1 MTTTQ
6 HPNQHPNQPP
16 TPPAGQ
22 SSGQSSGQDVGTDD
36 RHAGRPW
43 LVVAV
48 REIVVRVTNRTFL
61 FSTLFTLVF
70 IAGFAAFSAWQ
81 AGKTSTYTVAVS
93 TSEGSRLV
101 DQAAAAARADSD
113 KVVITPSTVAG
124 EDAARAAVEAGDV
137 DAWLHQTASG
147 WALTSGDDVSLS
159 LQTPLE
165 GAVRDAALDRNAATA
180 GTTVEA
186 LERGAT
192 LTADRFDGQTTNR
205 GFVQAATFAFA
216 LLFFMGALMF
226 GQQIA
231 ASVVEEK
238 QSRLVEII
246 ATAIPLRALLAGK
259 VVGNA
264 LIALGQVVLF
274 SGVGLIAVSFTEWS
288 SLLPTLS
295 TAVIW
300 FVLFFAVGFFALACL
315 FAVAGALASRTED
328 LQSTTSPM
336 TTVLMLV
343 YFASFAL
350 SGVGLKIASF
360 VPIVSVVAMPGRII
374 AGEAAWWEPVV
385 ALLLMAAFSAGTVVL
400 GEKVYRRSLMQTRGR
415 LSWKQAM
422 RTAD

>member
-1 MTTTQ
+1 M
-6 HPNQHPNQPP
+6 
-16 TPPAGQ
+16 
-22 SSGQSSGQDVGTDD
+22 
-36 RHAGRPW
+36 
-43 LVVAV
+43 
-48 REIVVRVTNRTFL
+48 
-61 FSTLFTLVF
+61 
-70 IAGFAAFSAWQ
+70 
-81 AGKTSTYTVAVS
+81 
-93 TSEGSRLV
+93 
-101 DQAAAAARADSD
+101 
-113 KVVITPSTVAG
+113 
-124 EDAARAAVEAGDV
+124 
-137 DAWLHQTASG
+137 
-147 WALTSGDDVSLS
+147 S
-159 LQTPLE
+159 LQVPLE
-165 GAVRDAALDRNAATA
+165 GAVRDAALDRNAAAA

-192 LTADRFDGQTTNR
+192 LSADRFDGQTTNR

-216 LLFFMGALMF
+216 LLFLMSALMF

-264 LIALGQVVLF
+264 TIALAQVVLF
-274 SGVGLIAVSFTEWS
+274 AGVGLVAVSFTDWS
-288 SLLPTLS
+288 SLLPALS
-295 TAVIW
+295 TAVLW

-350 SGVGLKIASF
+350 SGTALKVASF

-374 AGEAAWWEPVV
+374 AGDAAWWEPVV
-385 ALLLMAAFSAGTVVL
+385 ALLLMAAFSAGTVLV
-400 GEKVYRRSLMQTRGR
+400 GEKIYRRSLMQTGGR
-415 LSWKQAM
+415 VSWRQAL
-422 RTAD
+422 RAAD

>member
-1 MTTTQ
+1 MTTLQRRPDPDT
-6 HPNQHPNQPP
+6 
-16 TPPAGQ
+16 AG
-22 SSGQSSGQDVGTDD
+22 DGTGEPSELAELADLAD
-36 RHAGRPW
+36 ERGTGSGRPW
-43 LVVAV
+43 LIVAV

-81 AGKTSTYTVAVS
+81 AGKTTTYTVAVS
-93 TSEGSRLV
+93 SPEGTRLV
-101 DQAAAAARADSD
+101 EQAATAARATSD
-113 KVVITPSTVAG
+113 TVVITPTTVPG
-124 EDAARAAVEAGDV
+124 EGAARAAVDGGDI
-137 DAWLHQTASG
+137 DAWLHETPSG
-147 WALTSGDDVSLS
+147 WTLTSGDDVSLS
-159 LQTPLE
+159 LRAPLE
-165 GAVRDAALDRNAATA
+165 GAVRDAALDRNAAAA

-192 LTADRFDGQTTNR
+192 LTGDRFDGQTTNQ

-216 LLFFMGALMF
+216 LLFLMSALMF

-259 VVGNA
+259 VVGNSV
-264 LIALGQVVLF
+264 IAMGQVVLF
-274 SGVGLIAVSFTEWS
+274 AGVGLVAVSFTEWS
-288 SLLPTLS
+288 SLLPSLS
-295 TAVIW
+295 TAVVW
-300 FVLFFAVGFFALACL
+300 FILFFAVGFFALACL

-336 TTVLMLV
+336 TTLLMLV

-350 SGVGLKIASF
+350 SGTALTVASY

-374 AGEAAWWEPVV
+374 AGDAAWWEPVV
-385 ALLLMAAFSAGTVVL
+385 SLLVMAAFSAVTVVI
-400 GEKVYRRSLMQTRGR
+400 GEKIYRRSLMQTRGR
-415 LSWKQAM
+415 LSWKQAL

>member
-1 MTTTQ
+1 MTTLQ
-6 HPNQHPNQPP
+6 HRPDPD
-16 TPPAGQ
+16 TAGAGEASGPADEQ
-22 SSGQSSGQDVGTDD
+22 TSGG
-36 RHAGRPW
+36 GRPW
-43 LVVAV
+43 LIVAV
-48 REIVVRVTNRTFL
+48 REVVVRVTNRTFL

-70 IAGFAAFSAWQ
+70 IAAFAAFSAWQ
-81 AGKTSTYTVAVS
+81 AGKTTTYTVAVS
-93 TSEGSRLV
+93 SAEGTRLV
-101 DQAAAAARADSD
+101 EQAASTARSTSD
-113 KVVITPSTVAG
+113 TVVITPTTVTG
-124 EDAARAAVEAGDV
+124 EDAAHAAVDRGDV
-137 DAWLHQTASG
+137 DAWLHETSAG
-147 WALTSGDDVSLS
+147 WTLTSGDDVGSSLR
-159 LQTPLE
+159 TPLE
-165 GAVRDAALDRNAATA
+165 GAVRAAALDRNAAAA

-192 LTADRFDGQTTNR
+192 LGADRFDGQTTNR

-216 LLFFMGALMF
+216 LLFFMGAMMF

-264 LIALGQVVLF
+264 TIALAQVVLF
-274 SGVGLIAVSFTEWS
+274 AGVGLVAISFTEWS
-288 SLLPTLS
+288 SLLPALS
-295 TAVIW
+295 TAVLW
-300 FVLFFAVGFFALACL
+300 FVLFFALACL

-350 SGVGLKIASF
+350 SGTALKVASF

-374 AGEAAWWEPVV
+374 AGDAAWWEPVV
-385 ALLLMAAFSAGTVVL
+385 ALLLMAAFSAGTVLV
-400 GEKVYRRSLMQTRGR
+400 GEKIYRRSLMQTGGR
-415 LSWKQAM
+415 VSWKQAL
-422 RTAD
+422 RAAD

>member
-1 MTTTQ
+1 MTTTHQ
-6 HPNQHPNQPP
+6 RPAHTV
-16 TPPAGQ
+16 TPDADPLDEGA
-22 SSGQSSGQDVGTDD
+22 D
-36 RHAGRPW
+36 RPW
-43 LVVAV
+43 LIVAV

-61 FSTLFTLVF
+61 YSTLFTLVF

-81 AGKTSTYTVAVS
+81 AGKTTTYTVAVS
-93 TSEGSRLV
+93 SAEGTRLV
-101 DQAAAAARADSD
+101 EQAAAAARKSSD
-113 KVVITPSTVAG
+113 TVVITPTLVSG
-124 EDAARAAVEAGDV
+124 QEAARAAVDRGDSN
-137 DAWLHQTASG
+137 AWLHETPSG
-147 WALTSGDDVSLS
+147 WTLTSGDDVSLS
-159 LQTPLE
+159 LQAPLE
-165 GAVRDAALDRNAATA
+165 DAVRDAALERNAAA
-180 GTTVEA
+180 ADTTVDA

-192 LTADRFDGQTTNR
+192 LSADRFDGQLTNR

-264 LIALGQVVLF
+264 TIALAQVVLF
-274 SGVGLIAVSFTEWS
+274 AGVGLVAVSFTDWS
-288 SLLPTLS
+288 SLLPALS
-295 TAVIW
+295 TAVLW

-328 LQSTTSPM
+328 LQSTTSPL

-350 SGVGLKIASF
+350 SGTALKVASF

-374 AGEAAWWEPVV
+374 AGDAAWWEPVV
-385 ALLLMAAFSAGTVVL
+385 ALLLMAAFSAGTVLV
-400 GEKVYRRSLMQTRGR
+400 GEKIYRRSLMQTGGR
-415 LSWKQAM
+415 VSWRQAL
-422 RTAD
+422 RAAD

>member
-6 HPNQHPNQPP
+6 HRPGSGVSDGARYPGEPDS
-16 TPPAGQ
+16 TGAEVEGQ
-22 SSGQSSGQDVGTDD
+22 SGTS
-36 RHAGRPW
+36 RAW
-43 LVVAV
+43 IIVAV
-48 REIVVRVTNRTFL
+48 REIVVRVTNRAFL
-61 FSTLFTLVF
+61 ISTLLTLVF

-81 AGKTSTYTVAVS
+81 AARTTTYTVAVS
-93 TSEGSRLV
+93 TADGTRLV
-101 DQAAAAARADSD
+101 ERAAAEAKSASD
-113 KVVITPSTVAG
+113 NVVITPKTLAG
-124 EDAARAAVEAGDV
+124 EKAARAAVDSGEI

-147 WALTSGDDVSLS
+147 WTITSGDEVGLS
-159 LQTPLE
+159 LLAPVET
-165 GAVRDAALDRNAATA
+165 AVRDAALERNAGGA
-180 GTTVEA
+180 GTTVQD

-192 LTADRFDGQTTNR
+192 LTADRFDGQAVNQ
-205 GFVQAATFAFA
+205 GVVQAATFAFA

-246 ATAIPLRALLAGK
+246 ATAISLRALLAGK

-264 LIALGQVVLF
+264 VIALAQVVL
-274 SGVGLIAVSFTEWS
+274 SAGVGLLAVSFTKWS
-288 SLLPTLS
+288 LFLPALS
-295 TAVIW
+295 TAAVW
-300 FVLFFAVGFFALACL
+300 FVLFFTVGFFALACL

-328 LQSTTSPM
+328 LQSTTAPM

-350 SGVGLKIASF
+350 TGTALKIASF

-374 AGEAAWWEPVV
+374 AGDAAWWEPVV
-385 ALLLMAAFSAGTVVL
+385 ALLVMAAFSAGAVVV
-400 GEKVYRRSLMQTRGR
+400 GEKVYRRSLMQTNGR
-415 LSWKQAM
+415 LSWKQAL

>member
-1 MTTTQ
+1 MTTTHQ
-6 HPNQHPNQPP
+6 RPVEPITTDADP
-16 TPPAGQ
+16 TH
-22 SSGQSSGQDVGTDD
+22 DEV
-36 RHAGRPW
+36 GRPW
-43 LVVAV
+43 VIVAV

-61 FSTLFTLVF
+61 YSTLFTLVI

-81 AGKTSTYTVAVS
+81 AGKTTTYTVAVS
-93 TSEGSRLV
+93 SAEGTRLV
-101 DQAAAAARADSD
+101 EQAAAVMRTVSLLVLAAAS
-113 KVVITPSTVAG
+113 VSGQEP
-124 EDAARAAVEAGDV
+124 ARAAVDRGDV
-137 DAWLHQTASG
+137 DAWLHETPSG
-147 WALTSGDDVSLS
+147 WTLTSGDDVSMS
-159 LQTPLE
+159 LQVPLE
-165 GAVRDAALDRNAATA
+165 GAVRDAALDRNAAAA

-192 LTADRFDGQTTNR
+192 LSADRFDGQTTNR

-216 LLFFMGALMF
+216 LLFLMSALMF

-264 LIALGQVVLF
+264 TIALAQVVLF
-274 SGVGLIAVSFTEWS
+274 AGVGLVAVSFTDWS
-288 SLLPTLS
+288 SLLPALS
-295 TAVIW
+295 TAVLW

-328 LQSTTSPM
+328 LQSTTSPL

-350 SGVGLKIASF
+350 SGTALKVASF

-374 AGEAAWWEPVV
+374 AGDAAWWEPVV
-385 ALLLMAAFSAGTVVL
+385 ALLLMAAFSAGTVLV
-400 GEKVYRRSLMQTRGR
+400 GEKIYRRSLMQTGGR
-415 LSWKQAM
+415 VSWRQAL
-422 RTAD
+422 RAAD

>member
-6 HPNQHPNQPP
+6 HP
-16 TPPAGQ
+16 TPPPAQ
-22 SSGQSSGQDVGTDD
+22 AVGTDD

-192 LTADRFDGQTTNR
+192 LTTDRFDGQTTNR

-264 LIALGQVVLF
+264 LIALAQVVLF

>member
-1 MTTTQ
+1 MTTT
-6 HPNQHPNQPP
+6 HERPAAPITTDADP
-16 TPPAGQ
+16 TH
-22 SSGQSSGQDVGTDD
+22 DEV
-36 RHAGRPW
+36 GRPW
-43 LVVAV
+43 VIVAV

-61 FSTLFTLVF
+61 YSTLFTLVI

-81 AGKTSTYTVAVS
+81 AGKTTTYTVAVS
-93 TSEGSRLV
+93 SAEGTRLV
-101 DQAAAAARADSD
+101 EQAGAAARTSSD
-113 KVVITPSTVAG
+113 TVLITAASVSGQEP
-124 EDAARAAVEAGDV
+124 ARAAVDRGDV
-137 DAWLHQTASG
+137 DAWLHETPSG
-147 WALTSGDDVSLS
+147 WTLTSGDDVSMS
-159 LQTPLE
+159 LQVPLE
-165 GAVRDAALDRNAATA
+165 GAVRDAALDRNAAAA

-192 LTADRFDGQTTNR
+192 LSADRFDGQTTNR

-216 LLFFMGALMF
+216 LLFLMSALMF

-264 LIALGQVVLF
+264 TIALAQVVLF
-274 SGVGLIAVSFTEWS
+274 AGVGLVAVSFTDWS
-288 SLLPTLS
+288 SLLPALS
-295 TAVIW
+295 TAVLW

-350 SGVGLKIASF
+350 SGTALKVASF

-374 AGEAAWWEPVV
+374 AGDAAWWEPVV
-385 ALLLMAAFSAGTVVL
+385 ALLLMAAFSAGTVLV
-400 GEKVYRRSLMQTRGR
+400 GEKIYRRSLMQTGGR
-415 LSWKQAM
+415 VSWRQAL
-422 RTAD
+422 RAAD